1 MKATVRENM
10 AYGKSIT
17 ADDIV
22 EVDELRS
29 KLHRQLFDL
38 FNDID
43 ILALPTTQVAA
54 FPTDW
59 EFPTVV
65 GGEEMTDYLGW
76 MMSCCVITA
85 TGCPAI
91 SIPAGFTSEGLPV
104 GLQLVAPI
112 GAERR
117 LLEVAAAI
125 EDRIPYHHLVPE
137 IGEPTL
143 GGPAQA

>member
-1 MKATVRENM
+1 M
-10 AYGKSIT
+10 
-17 ADDIV
+17 
-22 EVDELRS
+22 
-29 KLHRQLFDL
+29 
-38 FNDID
+38 
-43 ILALPTTQVAA
+43 LALPTTQVAA

-65 GGEEMTDYLGW
+65 GGQEMTDYLGW

-91 SIPAGFTSEGLPV
+91 SIPAGFTSDGLPV

-125 EDRIPYHHLVPE
+125 EAAAPHHQRVPE

-143 GGPAQA
+143 SGPASS